1 MDKLHNRNIEIK
13 SHENLNIISENQKLL
28 ENGKK
33 KREKKRKKKDFVWAK
48 LDLGSLFLPF
58 FENSFFIY

>member
-33 KREKKRKKKDFVWAK
+33 KREKKKKKKRFC
-48 LDLGSLFLPF
+48 LGKIRFGFTFFTLF
-58 FENSFFIY
+58 